1 MSVLFTL
8 ATNLTPSMDAVTNIT
23 NTGAHQ
29 HHQSWLR
36 ILRIAVMCVLVL
48 VILSGNLLILAG
60 VRKIEEM
67 RSVTGIFLANLAI
80 SDLGVGL
87 ICLPIAIA
95 ASVDENLLSIKFVC
109 SVDGFSLVLFF
120 IGSIQTLC
128 AISVHKHTAV
138 VYAMKITI
146 TRKRAYM
153 MVACVWIISLLLAI
167 GPLFGWSKYIH
178 IPGRHQCST
187 PPPTDRMI
195 LSHMIMLLGFG
206 YAIPVFTMIF
216 CYSRLYCTTRA
227 HLRRLKATA
236 ISDAISTTESDL
248 INTLVL
254 VLLCFILCWLPFV
267 VYICYGM
274 TKKPIPYYL
283 PTIAFLFGYGN
294 SALNPV
300 IYALRHKS
308 FRKGFK
314 AIIWRITGFNNH
326 SPNNTLMSMV
336 NKNSPRMGLGQKTLT
351 EANNALLVAEPLIRQ
366 DRLHLKT
373 NGSDCSLK

>member
-1 MSVLFTL
+1 V
-8 ATNLTPSMDAVTNIT
+8 
-23 NTGAHQ
+23 
-29 HHQSWLR
+29 
-36 ILRIAVMCVLVL
+36 
-48 VILSGNLLILAG
+48 
-60 VRKIEEM
+60 
-67 RSVTGIFLANLAI
+67 
-80 SDLGVGL
+80 
-87 ICLPIAIA
+87 
-95 ASVDENLLSIKFVC
+95 
-109 SVDGFSLVLFF
+109 
-120 IGSIQTLC
+120 
-128 AISVHKHTAV
+128 
-138 VYAMKITI
+138 
-146 TRKRAYM
+146 
-153 MVACVWIISLLLAI
+153 
-167 GPLFGWSKYIH
+167 
-178 IPGRHQCST
+178 
-187 PPPTDRMI
+187 I

-314 AIIWRITGFNNH
+314 AIIWRITRFHND
-326 SPNNTLMSMV
+326 SPNNTLMTMV
-336 NKNSPRMGLGQKTLT
+336 NKNSPRMRLGQKTVAK
-351 EANNALLVAEPLIRQ
+351 ANNAILVVEPLIRE
-366 DRLHLKT
+366 DRLHLKAD
-373 NGSDCSLK
+373 GAGCC